1 MHWNFKTN
9 WMCWGLHGNWTFSCL
24 TSLEFKSQIPTYI
37 ELSYI
42 LQSIVNQILNVI
54 FWFCIDKQTTHNER
68 HTSPYFDSINSDF
81 LFVCFLSLVRSNF
94 EILWFGKI
102 KFKTE
107 KFPIFIRFVSALFS
121 RFHSKFY
128 WSLAERNFIFICC
141 KGPFY
146 WTFKCS
152 TCLWIGLFVCIKLKL
167 QLAWQQQHAKRPSK
181 KGLRDDKQNYPES
194 YWNDWT
200 ESLLYFHKL

>member
-1 MHWNFKTN
+1 MYSWPLMRLMPLIFNWTLIIDWKNSALEFLFNASKIICIENFKTN

-121 RFHSKFY
+121 RFHS
-128 WSLAERNFIFICC
+128 
-141 KGPFY
+141 
-146 WTFKCS
+146 
-152 TCLWIGLFVCIKLKL
+152 
-167 QLAWQQQHAKRPSK
+167 
-181 KGLRDDKQNYPES
+181 
-194 YWNDWT
+194 
-200 ESLLYFHKL
+200 